1 MFQTYRNLYDMM
13 YGFSNIGPIK
23 CTTDTNDSGNSDS
36 IEYIRQLVGINGIAM
51 IIIPTIVMLNNI
63 YVSANT
69 LNVSFTAVFLLI
81 FSYLFFHLIYLY
93 YMLSLDLLINLLKK
107 LFHMVDL

>member
-1 MFQTYRNLYDMM
+1 MM

-36 IEYIRQLVGINGIAM
+36 IEYILQSVGINGIAI

-81 FSYLFFHLIYLY
+81 FSNSFLVVPHDT
-93 YMLSLDLLINLLKK
+93 LSLQNKYVNTTLDIWY
-107 LFHMVDL
+107 

>member
-1 MFQTYRNLYDMM
+1 MM

-36 IEYIRQLVGINGIAM
+36 IEYILQSVGINGIAI

-81 FSYLFFHLIYLY
+81 CSNSFLVVPHDI
-93 YMLSLDLLINLLKK
+93 LSLQNKYVNTTLDIWY
-107 LFHMVDL
+107 

>member
-1 MFQTYRNLYDMM
+1 MM

-36 IEYIRQLVGINGIAM
+36 IEYILQSVGINGIAI

-69 LNVSFTAVFLLI
+69 RNVSFTAVFLLI
-81 FSYLFFHLIYLY
+81 CSNSFLVVPHDI
-93 YMLSLDLLINLLKK
+93 LSLQNKYVNTTLDIWY
-107 LFHMVDL
+107 